1 MKSSGLFYSRKIV
14 NLPVGSIRPNPNQPR
29 QQFTEDSLTELR
41 DSIRQYGI
49 LQPLSVRKLPG
60 GFELI
65 AGERRLRAAML
76 AGLDTVPCILLTVDD
91 RDSGLLAL
99 VENLQRKDLDFVE
112 EAEGL
117 RNLIRTY
124 GLTQEEAARYIG
136 KSQSAIAN
144 KLRILRLP
152 PETLRA
158 IRDAGLSERHARALL
173 RLESMEL
180 VEQALAL
187 MLRDRL
193 TVAETEGC
201 VDALLAPSPAKPE
214 KSKRKPPVII
224 LKDVRIFLNTLTR
237 GLDMMKRSGVN
248 AMLDRQE
255 TGEDLLLTIRI
266 PKAVKSG
273 PLTLPPAAL

>member
-76 AGLDTVPCILLTVDD
+76 AGLDTVPCILLAVDD